1 MTTVSTADAAAL
13 LGVSPS
19 HLKGFARAAG
29 IQPVRVGGRG
39 RPHRLM
45 WGIRHLLALVLA
57 EPLRRLR
64 VRDVDAIT
72 FIRGIA
78 NLPSDEELE
87 AVVRD
92 RPFALVA
99 APHLCPQLLDASA
112 VRAAGEAGGE
122 KLMMQGRQLT
132 AVNLSDLY
140 ADVVGRM
147 RAASGAASASS
158 RAGE

>member
-1 MTTVSTADAAAL
+1 VTTLSTADAASL

-19 HLKGFARAAG
+19 HLKGFARAVG
-29 IQPVRVGGRG
+29 IRPVRVGGHG
-39 RPHRLM
+39 RQYRLA
-45 WGIRHLLALVLA
+45 WGVRHLLALTLA

-64 VRDVDAIT
+64 VSDEDAIA

-78 NLPSDEELE
+78 SLPSDEALE

-99 APHLCPQLLDASA
+99 APHLCPHLLDAGA
-112 VRAAGEAGGE
+112 VRAAGEAGGAE
-122 KLMMQGRQLT
+122 LMVQGRQLT

-140 ADVVGRM
+140 ADLQARM
-147 RAASGAASASS
+147 RAAVGAASASS
-158 RAGE
+158 RTGE